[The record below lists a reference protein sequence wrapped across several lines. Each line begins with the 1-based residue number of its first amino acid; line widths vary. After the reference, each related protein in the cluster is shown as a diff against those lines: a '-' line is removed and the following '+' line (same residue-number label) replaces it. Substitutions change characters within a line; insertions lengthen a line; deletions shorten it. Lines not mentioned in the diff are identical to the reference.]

1 VRYWLDTEF
10 IAAPYSIDL
19 ISIGL
24 VAEDGREFYAESNEV
39 DWSKANLWTLANVRP
54 QLDGRAMER
63 VQIGYA
69 VRQFTDGDEHPGSGA
84 ISRLTTGWRS
94 PGCSAIWTNCRSTIR
109 SSASTSNNGRWSSAI
124 QNCRIRPAPGIMLCT
139 THAGRGTPGRF
150 WRACIPP
157 ARRAIRSEYP
167 DQLAPRR

>member
-1 VRYWLDTEF
+1 MRYWLDTEF

-54 QLDGRAMER
+54 QQGHGARANRLCGEAIHR
-63 VQIGYA
+63 WRRASGVLGL
-69 VRQFTDGDEHPGSGA
+69 FPGL
-84 ISRLTTGWRS
+84 RLGGVHL
-94 PGCSAIWTNCRSTIR
+94 GCSAIWTNCRSTIR